1 MNYDEAFISNLLQY
15 NQADI
20 KVTEAENNLNEA
32 KSDENNILTQYK
44 DALIRKAKMEAWTI
58 DKKYVENI
66 ELEIERYKELND

>member
-44 DALIRKAKMEAWTI
+44 NALIRKAKMEAWAV